1 MSVLVTLELPTN
13 PDTLQEF
20 LGVMK
25 EALVDTRNYAGCE
38 KVETYLDQETKSL
51 FLVEQ
56 WETAEHQQAY
66 MGWRVE
72 TGFIDT
78 VGPFLAG
85 PPVARTFDI
94 RADI

>member
-1 MSVLVTLELPTN
+1 LI
-13 PDTLQEF
+13 
-20 LGVMK
+20 
-25 EALVDTRNYAGCE
+25 
-38 KVETYLDQETKSL
+38 
-51 FLVEQ
+51 EQ